1 MFFYS
6 VFSYF
11 NSKRNDSLGAT
22 EKLFKAIM
30 NTNTETIPGC
40 LIVYALEYTMYGFK
54 TSDRLRVCGH
64 CH

>member
-40 LIVYALEYTMYGFK
+40 LIVYTLEYTM
-54 TSDRLRVCGH
+54 
-64 CH
+64 